1 MIPQT
6 LAAVVA
12 FLFLV
17 APGLTYELL
26 RERQLPS
33 RAESGFREAS
43 RVALASLIFSVAA
56 VLILCLARTRTPHL
70 LPDPRVWFQ
79 LGKEYVRRNYTV
91 VSATALAELII
102 ACGLALVTATY
113 LQRRHPAGK
122 IAHVSAWF
130 NVMREWRLPDEE
142 VIAMVT
148 IDDGDRYVGLVKSYS
163 PELQIADREL
173 VLQGPIVYQALGNSD
188 PVQLGHQWAFIVIP
202 ASSIKH
208 LALAYRKTTVS
219 TTQRV

>member
-6 LAAVVA
+6 LAAVIA

-26 RERQLPS
+26 RERRWPS

-43 RVALASLIFSVAA
+43 RVALASLLFSIVAI
-56 VLILCLARTRTPHL
+56 LLLCLARIVAPKL
-70 LPDPRVWFQ
+70 LPDPEGWFQ

-91 VSATALAELII
+91 VSAAAISELII
-102 ACGLALVTATY
+102 ACGLALVAAIY
-113 LQRRHPAGK
+113 LPSRHPAGK

-148 IDDGDRYVGLVKSYS
+148 LDDGDRYVGLVKSYS
-163 PELQIADREL
+163 PELQLADREL
-173 VLQGPIVYQALGNSD
+173 VLQGPMVYQGVDDGDAVEFGR
-188 PVQLGHQWAFIVIP
+188 QWAFMVIP
-202 ASSIKH
+202 ASSIKY
-208 LALAYRKTTVS
+208 LALAYRKTAGS
-219 TTQRV
+219 TAERV